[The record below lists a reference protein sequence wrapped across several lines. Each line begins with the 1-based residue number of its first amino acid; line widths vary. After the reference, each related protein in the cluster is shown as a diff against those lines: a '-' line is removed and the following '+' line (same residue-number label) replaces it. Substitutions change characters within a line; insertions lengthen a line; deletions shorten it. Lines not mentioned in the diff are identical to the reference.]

1 MTSSADKIALISEA
15 AGIYD
20 NKRTDRENAQEMI
33 RWLLKFYRDL
43 DIPLSLKEFGASLND
58 LDKLAEYTVNF
69 QPRSNSPITLT
80 KENMLEL
87 YKKMWKGME

>member
-1 MTSSADKIALISEA
+1 
-15 AGIYD
+15 
-20 NKRTDRENAQEMI
+20 MI

-43 DIPLSLKEFGASLND
+43 DISLSLEEFGASLND
-58 LDKLAEYTVNF
+58 LDKLAEHTVNF

-87 YKKMWKGME
+87 YKKMWKGIE